1 MPSPVPTPV
10 AAALGLVPTVL
21 GGVRRLPGKAVQLPV
36 YAVSHALTSIG
47 TVRQGYDDLAE
58 RGERL
63 IARLRGTSFDELEDS
78 FEDRLKGTPLAK
90 PYDRVEDALED
101 AGESVTR
108 LVRKSTGKARSAAG
122 TATRSVGEGLDK
134 AADTAEGAA
143 DKAAAAPAAKAE
155 KPKKAAKKAGAKASK
170 AAEKAADATAKAAD
184 QVEAKAADVEGKA
197 EATVEAP
204 AVPDAEAPKGEPT
217 PAATQP
223 DHAKV
228 DTAAAPDV
236 VDTVEQVSEKVG
248 GEVLAH
254 DELPLPDYD
263 HLTLGSLRGRMRSLD
278 LPQLVQIRDYE
289 KAHADRLP
297 IVTMLDNRI
306 AKLANDP
313 TAPLSGGGQ
322 APEEKASARGGSK
335 VDPQTA
341 DPAASNP
348 TVAFGGLGGAGKPS

>member
-63 IARLRGTSFDELEDS
+63 IAKLRGTSFDELEDA
-78 FEDRLKGTPLAK
+78 FEDRLQGTRLAQ

-101 AGESVTR
+101 ATESVTQ
-108 LVRKSTGKARSAAG
+108 LVRKSSSRARQATGA
-122 TATRSVGEGLDK
+122 ATRSVGEGLEK
-134 AADTAEGAA
+134 AA
-143 DKAAAAPAAKAE
+143 DKAE
-155 KPKKAAKKAGAKASK
+155 G
-170 AAEKAADATAKAAD
+170 AAEKAATAEKAP
-184 QVEAKAADVEGKA
+184 QKAEEKAEEKADVPE
-197 EATVEAP
+197 
-204 AVPDAEAPKGEPT
+204 AEAPKGEPT
-217 PAATQP
+217 PSASQP
-223 DHAKV
+223 DSTRI
-228 DTAAAPDV
+228 DTAATPDV
-236 VDTVEQVSEKVG
+236 VATVEEVSSTVG
-248 GEVLAH
+248 GEVLSH
-254 DELPLPDYD
+254 DQLPLPDYD

-278 LPQLVQIRDYE
+278 LPQLIQIRDYE

-313 TAPLSGGGQ
+313 TAPLSGSSPADAAN
-322 APEEKASARGGSK
+322 APEKPRAGRSGSK
-335 VDPQTA
+335 VKPSTGGPKQ
-341 DPAASNP
+341 NP
-348 TVAFGGLGGAGKPS
+348 TSQGDPTNPGQPRSSGSGSTNPNNPNG